1 MTMSDSIITRKCRD
15 LDITLHTA
23 TSLATTL
30 DMRDVAGAVVSFGTM
45 GTNASTLQ
53 MWVSHSSTGTFRRLF
68 KTDGSVCDL
77 TLSASS
83 TDGRAYSLPDEVFG
97 TEFLKI
103 VSATTNSTGTTGV
116 VMFKS

>member
-1 MTMSDSIITRKCRD
+1 MADSIISRKYRD
-15 LDITLHTA
+15 FDITLHTA

-30 DMRDVAGAVVSFGTM
+30 DMRDVAGAVLSIGTIS
-45 GTNASTLQ
+45 TNASTLQ
-53 MWVSHSSTGTFRRLF
+53 MWVGTTPTGTFRRLF
-68 KTDGSVCDL
+68 KSDGSVCDL

-97 TEFLKI
+97 TEYLKI
-103 VSATTNSTGTTGV
+103 VSATTNSTGTSGV

>member
-1 MTMSDSIITRKCRD
+1 MSNATISRTYRD
-15 LDITLHTA
+15 FDITLHTA

-30 DMRDVAGAVVSFGTM
+30 DMRDVAGAIVSIGTIS
-45 GTNASTLQ
+45 TAATTLQ
-53 MWVSHSSTGTFRRLF
+53 MWVGSSPTGSFRRLY
-68 KTDGSVCDL
+68 KADGSAADL
-77 TLSASS
+77 TLAPST

-103 VSATTNSTGTTGV
+103 VSAATNSTGTTGF

>member
-1 MTMSDSIITRKCRD
+1 MSDATISRKYRD
-15 LDITLHTA
+15 YDITLHTA

-45 GTNASTLQ
+45 STNATSLQ
-53 MWVSHSSTGTFRRLF
+53 MWVSPSSTGTFRRLY
-68 KTDGSVCDL
+68 KVDGSVADL
-77 TLSASS
+77 TLAPSS

-97 TEFLKI
+97 VEYLKI
-103 VSATTNSTGTTGV
+103 VSATTNSTGTTGI

>member
-1 MTMSDSIITRKCRD
+1 MADSIISRKYRD
-15 LDITLHTA
+15 FDITLHTA

-45 GTNASTLQ
+45 NTNASTLQ
-53 MWVSHSSTGTFRRLF
+53 MWVGTAPTGTFRRLY
-68 KTDGSVCDL
+68 KSDGSVADL
-77 TLSASS
+77 TLAASS

-97 TEFLKI
+97 TEYLKI
-103 VSATTNSTGTTGV
+103 VSATTNSTGTSGV

>member
-1 MTMSDSIITRKCRD
+1 MSDSIITRKCRD

-45 GTNASTLQ
+45 STNASTLQ
-53 MWVSHSSTGTFRRLF
+53 MWVSPSSAGTFRRLF

-103 VSATTNSTGTTGV
+103 VSSTTNSTGTSGV

>member
-1 MTMSDSIITRKCRD
+1 MSDATISRKYRD
-15 LDITLHTA
+15 FDITLHTA

-45 GTNASTLQ
+45 STSATSLQ
-53 MWVSHSSTGTFRRLF
+53 MWVSPSSTGTFRRLY
-68 KTDGSVCDL
+68 KVDGSVADL
-77 TLSASS
+77 TLAPSS

-97 TEFLKI
+97 TEYLKI

>member
-1 MTMSDSIITRKCRD
+1 MSNATISRTYRD
-15 LDITLHTA
+15 IDITLHTA

-30 DMRDVAGAVVSFGTM
+30 DMRDVAGAILSIGTIS
-45 GTNASTLQ
+45 TAATTLQ
-53 MWVSHSSTGTFRRLF
+53 MWVGATPTGAFRRLY
-68 KTDGSVCDL
+68 KVDGSAADL
-77 TLSASS
+77 TLAPST

-103 VSATTNSTGTTGV
+103 VSATTNSTGTTGF